1 MSCVSLLSERN
12 AGCAER
18 ILNMK
23 AAFSKAELESEIASR
38 FGDVFKVHEKS
49 VVETLATGIP
59 EIDALTGGLPRGAIS
74 EIFGPASSGRTSLM
88 YSMLAYATT
97 HEETCALVDT
107 NDAFA
112 PAAAAAAE
120 IDFDRLLW
128 VRGAGDLEH
137 AFKATDLLLHAGGF
151 GLVILDIGDV
161 AGKDTHR
168 IISSWWYRFR
178 HTVEDRPT
186 VLTVISEEACTK
198 SCAALTLGL
207 NGVAEWSRA
216 NAESRAA
223 VQLVKPANV
232 LPMRKQMPVNRA
244 PLTHG
249 NLLRR
254 NTVKVNRQR
263 PLSPSLNESQFQA
276 HQHI

>member
-1 MSCVSLLSERN
+1 
-12 AGCAER
+12 
-18 ILNMK
+18 MK
-23 AAFSKAELESEIASR
+23 AALSKAELESDMASR

-49 VVETLATGIP
+49 VVETLSTGIP

-107 NDAFA
+107 NDVFA
-112 PAAAAAAE
+112 PTAAVAAD

-128 VRGAGDLEH
+128 VRGAGNLEH

-151 GLVILDIGDV
+151 GLVILDLGNV
-161 AGKDTHR
+161 EGKDTKR

-186 VLTVISEEACTK
+186 VVMVVSEEACTR
-198 SCAALTLGL
+198 SCAALTLEL

-216 NAESRAA
+216 NADPSAIAPGRFVA
-223 VQLVKPANV
+223 PTNV
-232 LPMRKQMPVNRA
+232 LPMRQQSPARRHIPVSQPA
-244 PLTHG
+244 ITQG

-254 NTVKVNRQR
+254 NTIKVNRQR
-263 PLSPSLNESQFQA
+263 PLSPSLNESQFRA
-276 HQHI
+276 YHHI

>member
-1 MSCVSLLSERN
+1 
-12 AGCAER
+12 
-18 ILNMK
+18 MK
-23 AAFSKAELESEIASR
+23 AALSKAELESDLASR

-49 VVETLATGIP
+49 VVETLSTGIP

-107 NDAFA
+107 NDVFA
-112 PAAAAAAE
+112 PTAASAGG

-128 VRGAGDLEH
+128 VRAAGNLEH

-151 GLVILDIGDV
+151 GLVILDLGNVD
-161 AGKDTHR
+161 GKDTKR

-186 VLTVISEEACTK
+186 VVMVVSEEACTR
-198 SCAALTLGL
+198 SCAVLTLEL
-207 NGVAEWSRA
+207 NGMAEWSRA
-216 NAESRAA
+216 NADAIAPGRFVTST
-223 VQLVKPANV
+223 NV
-232 LPMRKQMPVNRA
+232 LPMRQQSPARRQIPARSHIPESQPAV
-244 PLTHG
+244 TQG

-254 NTVKVNRQR
+254 NTIKVNRQR
-263 PLSPSLNESQFQA
+263 PLSPSLNESQFRA
-276 HQHI
+276 YQHI